1 MSNIV
6 EKQGA
11 VQHVEAYKTDGA
23 TALKH
28 AGDIK
33 LLDAAGNIRR
43 VPIASTDPNDPLNFS
58 KWRKLGILVCCCF
71 FSIFSLVLIGGLGPI
86 LPVFIELYAPQGYSI
101 QSIVNLTTYPSLVMA
116 CGSFVILPLAIMYGR
131 RPVFLGCCALLL
143 GSTIGA
149 AMSKSFATHMAC
161 RILQGFA
168 TGATESVL
176 PLIITDM
183 SFIDER
189 GFWFGLYWG
198 SQSVINA
205 VFLISVS
212 YLVAATNWR
221 WFYWL
226 LTILVAFGSVLG
238 FFLLAETRY
247 ERSPSS
253 LDGQVSYTDEFG
265 VTVVLSDEE
274 AIERFGT
281 RQESQDNTTEPEQ
294 FSYLHHIKPFHKATP
309 NALRVGAGVL
319 WKMLQACSSPAVI
332 WSILAA
338 SISLGIGIA
347 MSLCYG
353 TILVESFH
361 WSHASVGLVNAGI
374 FPAALLSMLWAGY
387 IGDKIVLWL
396 AKRRDGTH
404 IPEDIL
410 AVLIVPTIVSAVG
423 IIVFAVTA
431 MWPETHSS
439 WGIIMGWT
447 LLEFGF
453 LVAIITTTHFASEA
467 YPSNPGSALVM
478 VIGVKNVVSFG
489 AAYGLTPMVT
499 KFGYLDAFMILFAIF
514 AFIFLMGVPVY
525 YINPRW
531 RAYISRSS

>member
-1 MSNIV
+1 
-6 EKQGA
+6 
-11 VQHVEAYKTDGA
+11 
-23 TALKH
+23 
-28 AGDIK
+28 
-33 LLDAAGNIRR
+33 
-43 VPIASTDPNDPLNFS
+43 
-58 KWRKLGILVCCCF
+58 
-71 FSIFSLVLIGGLGPI
+71 
-86 LPVFIELYAPQGYSI
+86 
-101 QSIVNLTTYPSLVMA
+101 
-116 CGSFVILPLAIMYGR
+116 
-131 RPVFLGCCALLL
+131 
-143 GSTIGA
+143 
-149 AMSKSFATHMAC
+149 
-161 RILQGFA
+161 
-168 TGATESVL
+168 
-176 PLIITDM
+176 M

-198 SQSVINA
+198 SQSVIKA

-212 YLVAATNWR
+212 YLVAATSWR

-281 RQESQDNTTEPEQ
+281 RQEIQDNTTEPEQ
-294 FSYLHHIKPFHKATP
+294 FSYLHHIKPFHKAAP
-309 NALRVGAGVL
+309 NALHF
-319 WKMLQACSSPAVI
+319 SSRHLVH
-332 WSILAA
+332 
-338 SISLGIGIA
+338 LGSEHLTRHRIA

-410 AVLIVPTIVSAVG
+410 AVLILPTIVSAIG

-478 VIGVKNVVSFG
+478 VIGVKNIVSFG

-525 YINPRW
+525 YVNPRW

>member
-1 MSNIV
+1 
-6 EKQGA
+6 
-11 VQHVEAYKTDGA
+11 
-23 TALKH
+23 
-28 AGDIK
+28 
-33 LLDAAGNIRR
+33 
-43 VPIASTDPNDPLNFS
+43 
-58 KWRKLGILVCCCF
+58 
-71 FSIFSLVLIGGLGPI
+71 
-86 LPVFIELYAPQGYSI
+86 
-101 QSIVNLTTYPSLVMA
+101 
-116 CGSFVILPLAIMYGR
+116 
-131 RPVFLGCCALLL
+131 
-143 GSTIGA
+143 
-149 AMSKSFATHMAC
+149 
-161 RILQGFA
+161 
-168 TGATESVL
+168 
-176 PLIITDM
+176 M

-212 YLVAATNWR
+212 YLVAATSWR

-265 VTVVLSDEE
+265 VTVVLSDDE

-281 RQESQDNTTEPEQ
+281 RQEIQDNTTEPEQ
-294 FSYLHHIKPFHKATP
+294 FSYLHHIKPFHKVAP
-309 NALRVGAGVL
+309 NALHVGAGVL

-404 IPEDIL
+404 IPEEIL

-423 IIVFAVTA
+423 IVVFAVTA

-478 VIGVKNVVSFG
+478 VVGVKNIVSFG

-514 AFIFLMGVPVY
+514 TFIFLMGVPVY